1 MIIRRERIKKKQ
13 IQKVKMAMI
22 GKDGKG
28 PMQKWKDRTKESVDE
43 IEKSN
48 ERLKGGT
55 TLEYLGEYHNDSV

>member
-1 MIIRRERIKKKQ
+1 
-13 IQKVKMAMI
+13 MAMI